1 MNRKYAW
8 CMIVLG
14 TMLLLAALFL
24 VVYNVHTD
32 RESGAV
38 SGEILQVLKQEISE
52 HTSPTEETI
61 YIPPQ
66 EDLYDEYETQD
77 TTDPT
82 EATDPVMEVD
92 GRQYAGVL
100 SIPSLHVE
108 LPVLYEWSYPNLR
121 LAPCR
126 YYGAAAAGNLVIAA
140 HNYRSHFG
148 NIESLNTGELILFTD
163 VSGRVYTYEVIHTE
177 MINGSDAP
185 AMREGAEEWDLTL
198 FTCTLSGRSRVTVR
212 AVQTE
217 E

>member
-24 VVYNVHTD
+24 VLYNVHTD
-32 RESGAV
+32 RESGAASV
-38 SGEILQVLKQEISE
+38 EILQELKEEISE
-52 HTSPTEETI
+52 HTSPTEETV

-66 EDLYDEYETQD
+66 EDLYEEYESQEATE
-77 TTDPT
+77 PT
-82 EATDPVMEVD
+82 EPTDPVMELD
-92 GRQYAGVL
+92 GRQYVGVL
-100 SIPSLHVE
+100 QIPSLDVE
-108 LPVLYEWSYPNLR
+108 LPILYEWSYPNLR

-126 YYGAAAAGNLVIAA
+126 YHGAAAAGNLVIAA

-148 NIESLNTGELILFTD
+148 NIESLNTGDLIQFTD
-163 VSGRVYTYEVIHTE
+163 MTGKVYTYEVIHTE
-177 MINGSDAP
+177 MIGGNDAP

-198 FTCTLSGRSRVTVR
+198 FTCTLSGRSRISVR
-212 AVQTE
+212 AVQVE

>member
-32 RESGAV
+32 RQSGAV
-38 SGEILQVLKQEISE
+38 SGEILQVLKQEISD
-52 HTSPTEETI
+52 HTTPTEETL
-61 YIPPQ
+61 YIPPT
-66 EDLYDEYETQD
+66 EDLYDAYEQETIE
-77 TTDPT
+77 TTEP
-82 EATDPVMEVD
+82 TDPVMEVD
-92 GRQYAGVL
+92 ARQYVGVL
-100 SIPSLHVE
+100 QIPSLDVE
-108 LPVLYEWSYPNLR
+108 LPVLYEWNYPNLR

-126 YYGAAAAGNLVIAA
+126 YDGAAAAGNLVIAA

-148 NIESLNTGELILFTD
+148 NIESLNTGEQLVFTD
-163 VSGRVYTYEVIHTE
+163 VSGKTYTYEVIQIE
-177 MINGSDAP
+177 MINGNDAP
-185 AMREGAEEWDLTL
+185 SMRDGAEEWDLTL

-212 AVQTE
+212 AVQVE